1 MECAA
6 HTRGDRSAAIPHH
19 YADDVSG
26 RSPLASK
33 LASVLGIGFIAG
45 LAGCSNPTAAP
56 TVSTIAVTSTA
67 YVTIPARDTTSTIE
81 RETGGGDNNDE
92 SESNV
97 ADDPTQERVYE
108 IKAGDYLVGIAAD
121 FDVPVNYLPE
131 YNGWTDG
138 LRHALVPGEE
148 MRIPPSG
155 WEPNGPAAPTD
166 TSDASASDE
175 NANAGCAQGEQPGTY
190 TVQSGDTPGR
200 IAVANDVTVA
210 ELAAANQGVAD
221 YAGFVVGIEITIP
234 C

>member
-1 MECAA
+1 MG
-6 HTRGDRSAAIPHH
+6 TG
-19 YADDVSG
+19 
-26 RSPLASK
+26 L
-33 LASVLGIGFIAG
+33 IAG
-45 LAGCSNPTAAP
+45 LVGCSNPTAAP

-67 YVTIPARDTTSTIE
+67 YVTIPARDTTSTVAAVE

-108 IKAGDYLVGIAAD
+108 IKGGDYLVAIAAD

-166 TSDASASDE
+166 TSDASAPDE
-175 NANAGCAQGEQPGTY
+175 TANVGCAQGEQPETY

-200 IAVANDVTVA
+200 VAVANDVTVA
-210 ELAAANQGVAD
+210 ELAAANQGVAG

>member
-1 MECAA
+1 MLGA
-6 HTRGDRSAAIPHH
+6 
-19 YADDVSG
+19 V
-26 RSPLASK
+26 LAT
-33 LASVLGIGFIAG
+33 GFVAG
-45 LAGCSNPTAAP
+45 LVGCSNPTAAP

-67 YVTIPARDTTSTIE
+67 YVTIPARTTTSTIAAVE
-81 RETGGGDNNDE
+81 RESGGGYNNAE

-97 ADDPTQERVYE
+97 PDDPTQERVYE

-138 LRHALVPGEE
+138 LRHALVPGQE
-148 MRIPPSG
+148 MRIPPSD
-155 WEPNGPAAPTD
+155 WDPNGPAAPDAPTD
-166 TSDASASDE
+166 TSDASTPDE
-175 NANAGCAQGEQPGTY
+175 NANAGCAQGEQPETY

-200 IAVANDVTVA
+200 VAVANDVTVA
-210 ELAAANQGVAD
+210 ELATANQSVAG